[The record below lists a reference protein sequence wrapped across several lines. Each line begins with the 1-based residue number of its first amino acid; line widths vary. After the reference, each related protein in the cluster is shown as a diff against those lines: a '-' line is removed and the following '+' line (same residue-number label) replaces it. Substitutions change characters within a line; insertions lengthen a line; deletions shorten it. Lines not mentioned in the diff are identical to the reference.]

1 MALFLV
7 IQMLQVEIIIISME
21 KGRLSLLLISIM
33 ISNVEKFLFLVGQI
47 SSQQAVE
54 KGHAQNR

>member
-7 IQMLQVEIIIISME
+7 IQMLQAEIIIMSME
-21 KGRLSLLLISIM
+21 KGKLSLLLMSIM
-33 ISNVEKFLFLVGQI
+33 VSNVERFLFLVGQI
-47 SSQQAVE
+47 SSQHAAE

>member
-7 IQMLQVEIIIISME
+7 IQMLPAEIIIISME
-21 KGRLSLLLISIM
+21 KGKLILLLISIM
-33 ISNVEKFLFLVGQI
+33 VSNVERFPFLVGQI
-47 SSQQAVE
+47 SSQHAAE